1 MAGDKYTADTS
12 RLRAASEN
20 IKYIGDFAGSLNET
34 FNSQRRPTD
43 QWPGINDEYALQ
55 AGQTYRQNVNDV
67 LDIGTAI
74 FGAIAG
80 IAKGTLDSTAQIT
93 GTQGYALDSIAQVAA
108 QTSDE
113 STGGGKH

>member
-1 MAGDKYTADTS
+1 VAGDKYTADTS

-20 IKYIGDFAGSLNET
+20 IKEIGDFAGSLNET

-43 QWPGINDEYALQ
+43 QWPGINDEYAVQ
-55 AGQTYRQNVNDV
+55 AGRSYEQNVNDV

-80 IAKGTLDSTAQIT
+80 IARGTLESTAQIAN
-93 GTQGYALDSIAQVAA
+93 TQGYALDSIGQVAA

-113 STGGGKH
+113 SIGGKH